1 MISMKQD
8 LNVDATTLVLH
19 FRGLLTAV
27 PIDMHRR
34 HSFVS
39 HPSCAVAP
47 ASGVHLLICLPAMLP
62 VVRSVPDKFSDLLHS
77 SNTEK
82 RAASCLDKEIG
93 TQARIHCDVLQLACK
108 AVSSSPPA
116 PSSLLTWTINSSPLV
131 ALFCSTP
138 PRYDVQ
144 FSSSSSD
151 DKSAAYDGQPKRRKM
166 AVAAC

>member
-1 MISMKQD
+1 MMQKKSALESFVKTQLII
-8 LNVDATTLVLH
+8 
-19 FRGLLTAV
+19 V

-93 TQARIHCDVLQLACK
+93 MQARIHCDELQLACK
-108 AVSSSPPA
+108 AVSSS
-116 PSSLLTWTINSSPLV
+116 LRR
-131 ALFCSTP
+131 
-138 PRYDVQ
+138 PRH
-144 FSSSSSD
+144 F
-151 DKSAAYDGQPKRRKM
+151 
-166 AVAAC
+166 